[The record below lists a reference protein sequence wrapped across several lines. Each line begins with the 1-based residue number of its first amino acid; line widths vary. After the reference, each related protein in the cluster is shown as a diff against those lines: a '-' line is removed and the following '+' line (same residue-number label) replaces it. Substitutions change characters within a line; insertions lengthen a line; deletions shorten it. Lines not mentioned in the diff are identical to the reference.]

1 MTREEEE
8 KLYED
13 LQAMWAHSCDEERED
28 DLLANIIEDDEDYI
42 DEYFDPD
49 EFE

>member
-1 MTREEEE
+1 MNENPLEN
-8 KLYED
+8 L
-13 LQAMWAHSCDEERED
+13 WAHLADVDYRD
-28 DLLANIIEDDEDYI
+28 DDILANIIDDDEEYE

>member
-1 MTREEEE
+1 MTPEQE
-8 KLYED
+8 KLYNE
-13 LQAMWAHSCDEERED
+13 LQNMWAHLGDVDYRSD
-28 DLLANIIEDDEDYI
+28 DILANIIEDDEDYL

>member
-1 MTREEEE
+1 MTPEEQERF
-8 KLYED
+8 D
-13 LQAMWAHSCDEERED
+13 DMQAMWAHLGDVDRD
-28 DLLANIIEDDEDYI
+28 DDILANIIEDDEDYI

>member
-1 MTREEEE
+1 MTPEEESI
-8 KLYED
+8 Y
-13 LQAMWAHSCDEERED
+13 D
-28 DLLANIIEDDEDYI
+28 DLHELWSHLDNADYRSDDILANIIDDDEDYI